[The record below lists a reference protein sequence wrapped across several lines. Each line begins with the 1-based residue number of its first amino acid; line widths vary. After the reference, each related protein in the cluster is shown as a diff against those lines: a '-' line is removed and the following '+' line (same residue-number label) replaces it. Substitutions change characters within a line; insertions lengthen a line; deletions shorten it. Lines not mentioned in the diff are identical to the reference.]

1 MSKPDV
7 MPSCWARETRGRVVI
22 DGVVNVPV
30 FCMNCGKLGG
40 YSPEYMLDP
49 GGGYV
54 GWICQFPCAE
64 KWSPLLGTMLV
75 PDEVFAAAVEAAQVE
90 QYGRV
95 LTPEEQARS
104 LDDPTSMLAKLAK
117 DRMRIKA
124 RMG

>member
-1 MSKPDV
+1 MSKPDIL
-7 MPSCWARETRGRVVI
+7 PICWARETRGRVVI

-54 GWICQFPCAE
+54 GWLCQSPCAE

-75 PDEVFAAAVEAAQVE
+75 PEEVFAAAAQDAQIE
-90 QYGRV
+90 RYGRV
-95 LTPEEQARS
+95 LTPEEQAQQ

-117 DRMRIKA
+117 DRA
-124 RMG
+124 RLR